1 MKVCVLFSSFGG
13 VSGGASHIVSK
24 VSSTE
29 ACLLSD
35 NKSMVAWTVFVKKTV
50 ELGA

>member
-13 VSGGASHIVSK
+13 VSHIVSK
-24 VSSTE
+24 VRSTE

-35 NKSMVAWTVFVKKTV
+35 NKSMVAWTVYVKKTV